1 MKIRKRSSLTGIV
14 SEMNIDVNQD
24 VYTFWELSPVQTRP
38 HVQDA
43 FPLLTPDEREFLLT
57 GITPEEWNGLFS
69 EHDFILGSQS

>member
-1 MKIRKRSSLTGIV
+1 MKIRKKSTLTGTI
-14 SEMNIDVNQD
+14 SEMNIDVNRD
-24 VYTFWELSPVQTRP
+24 LYLMWETSPVETRP
-38 HVQDA
+38 HVQLA

>member
-14 SEMNIDVNQD
+14 SEMNIDVNRD
-24 VYTFWELSPVQTRP
+24 LYVMWESSPVQTRP

-57 GITPEEWNGLFS
+57 GITPEEWRDLFS